1 MYKGLRACARISI
14 VAAIVAVPL
23 LPATAL
29 AARFGERTLST
40 GASGH
45 DVKVLQSW
53 LSKMGFKT
61 GIDGAFGRN
70 TRWNLRRFEQA
81 KRLPINGIL
90 TPSDASIMRR
100 AMAAHYSYVSDD
112 TSPTPP
118 PQTEV
123 GPGSKATMASDG
135 LHALA
140 PASAP
145 QEVRDAITA
154 ANRIVGK
161 PYKYGGGHGS
171 WEDSGYDCSGTVSYA
186 LHGAGLLKR
195 PMSSG
200 EFGGWGTRGKGAWIS
215 VYYNSGHAYAVIA
228 GLRLD
233 TSGSG
238 GRGPRWHTDM
248 RSGSGYD
255 VTHWQGL

>member
-1 MYKGLRACARISI
+1 MYKGLRARARTALAVA
-14 VAAIVAVPL
+14 VAATAV
-23 LPATAL
+23 LPASAF
-29 AARFGERTLST
+29 AARFGERTLAT
-40 GASGH
+40 GSSGH

-53 LSKMGFKT
+53 LSKMGFT
-61 GIDGAFGRN
+61 TSIDGQFGRN

-81 KRLPINGIL
+81 KGLPINGVL
-90 TPSDASIMRR
+90 APTDAQAMRR
-100 AMAAHYSYVSDD
+100 AMAAHYSYVP
-112 TSPTPP
+112 PTDEPDA
-118 PQTEV
+118 QV
-123 GPGSKATMASDG
+123 APGANATMASDG
-135 LHALA
+135 LHAVA
-140 PASAP
+140 PADAP
-145 QEVRDAITA
+145 PEVKAAITA

-186 LHGAGLLKR
+186 LHGAGLLSR
-195 PMSSG
+195 PLSSG
-200 EFGGWGTRGKGAWIS
+200 EFGSWGVSSKGSWIS

-248 RSGSGYD
+248 RSTSGYS
-255 VTHWQGL
+255 VTHWRGL

>member
-1 MYKGLRACARISI
+1 MFKGLRARARMSVVVA
-14 VAAIVAVPL
+14 VAAMSV
-23 LPATAL
+23 LPATAF

-40 GASGH
+40 GSSGH
-45 DVKVLQSW
+45 DVEVLQSW
-53 LSKMGFKT
+53 FTHMGFT
-61 GIDGAFGRN
+61 TSVDGSFGRN
-70 TRWNLRRFEQA
+70 TRWNVRRFEQA
-81 KRLPINGIL
+81 TRLSVNGVL
-90 TPSDASIMRR
+90 TPDDARVMRR
-100 AMAAHYSYVSDD
+100 AMAAHYSYVAPDEAPA
-112 TSPTPP
+112 TTK
-118 PQTEV
+118 TA
-123 GPGSKATMASDG
+123 PGAKATMSSDG
-135 LHALA
+135 LHAVA
-140 PASAP
+140 PADAP
-145 QEVRDAITA
+145 PEVQEAITA
-154 ANRIVGK
+154 ANKIVGK

-200 EFGGWGTRGKGAWIS
+200 EFGGWGVGGKGSWMS

-248 RSGSGYD
+248 PSGSGYD
-255 VTHWQGL
+255 VTHWRGL